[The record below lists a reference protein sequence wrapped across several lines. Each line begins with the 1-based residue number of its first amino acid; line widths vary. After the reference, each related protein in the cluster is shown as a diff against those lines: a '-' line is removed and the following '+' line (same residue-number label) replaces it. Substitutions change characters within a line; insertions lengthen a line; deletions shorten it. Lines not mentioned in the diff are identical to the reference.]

1 MLKVFYTDKYTVPLP
16 EGHRFPMQKYRM
28 TREYLI
34 EKNILK
40 PDQLFEPNIATKE
53 EILLAHSEEYYESF
67 RDGSIDAKAIRRLG
81 FPWSYDL
88 FLRSLASVGGALAS
102 AQSALENGIA
112 GNLSGGTH
120 HAFRD
125 YGEGYCVFNDFAVV
139 SYFLQKENLA
149 KKIAIIDL
157 DVHQGNGTSAIL
169 KDNKDV
175 FIFSMH
181 GEKNYPFEKIP
192 STLDINLHDNMEDEE
207 YLSILK
213 NNLSTAFDFKPDIVL
228 YLAGVDPLKEDAL
241 GRLSLTKEGLR
252 QRDYIVLDECK
263 KRNIPVSI
271 GLGGGY
277 AKPVELT
284 VECYAQ
290 TYEVLNEVF
299 SFL

>member
-1 MLKVFYTDKYTVPLP
+1 
-16 EGHRFPMQKYRM
+16 M
-28 TREYLI
+28 TREYLL
-34 EKNILK
+34 EKNILN
-40 PDQLFEPNIATKE
+40 PEQLFEPSIATKD

-120 HAFRD
+120 HAFREF
-125 YGEGYCVFNDFAVV
+125 GEGYCVFNDFAVV
-139 SYFLQKENLA
+139 SYFLQNENLA
-149 KKIAIIDL
+149 KRIAIVDL

-192 STLDINLHDNMEDEE
+192 STLDINLHDKMEDDE
-207 YLSILK
+207 YLSILE
-213 NNLSTAFDFKPDIVL
+213 NNLHKVFEFKPDIVL
-228 YLAGVDPLKEDAL
+228 KDDLPDVISEHIKISYDFNKF
-241 GRLSLTKEGLR
+241 LSNAIK
-252 QRDYIVLDECK
+252 
-263 KRNIPVSI
+263 
-271 GLGGGY
+271 
-277 AKPVELT
+277 
-284 VECYAQ
+284 
-290 TYEVLNEVF
+290 
-299 SFL
+299 

>member
-1 MLKVFYTDKYTVPLP
+1 MLKVFYTDKYIVPLP
-16 EGHRFPMQKYRM
+16 EGHRFPMKKYRM

-40 PDQLFEPNIATKE
+40 PEQLFEPHIATKE

-67 RDGSIDAKAIRRLG
+67 RDGSIDAKAIKRLG

-102 AQSALENGIA
+102 AQSALENRIA

-139 SYFLQKENLA
+139 SYFLQKENFA

-169 KDNKDV
+169 KDNKDI

-181 GEKNYPFEKIP
+181 GEKNYPFEKIS
-192 STLDINLHDNMEDEE
+192 STLDLNLYDNMEDEE
-207 YLSILK
+207 YISILK
-213 NNLSTAFDFKPDIVL
+213 SNLSIVFDFNPDIVL
-228 YLAGVDPLKEDAL
+228 YLAGVDPLKEDML

-252 QRDYIVLDECK
+252 QRDYIVLDECR

-284 VECYAQ
+284 VECYTQ
-290 TYEVLNEVF
+290 TYKVANEVF
-299 SFL
+299 SF